1 VWKRGSAPLGRGG
14 GLSRRAEMQTVHQVV
29 EFIFTTGDES
39 KRDDLTLRD
48 QDERALAH
56 GEFIADGL
64 DEISAQQLPPFNLQ
78 RIRFAIGFEA
88 FGVASSVS
96 GPR

>member
-1 VWKRGSAPLGRGG
+1 MKVTRRFDP
-14 GLSRRAEMQTVHQVV
+14 SR
-29 EFIFTTGDES
+29 
-39 KRDDLTLRD
+39 

-88 FGVASSVS
+88 FGGCEFRERAKVVFAFLRP
-96 GPR
+96 G